1 MVKKEKGRQW
11 DGVSRPSDDLYRKN
25 FNRIFGKKEQDELDE
40 SYKQSLKNREERI
53 KKVED
58 PFGKS
63 VKQLLE
69 EIDPEEM
76 KKIEDRNGF

>member
-1 MVKKEKGRQW
+1 MKNKKFKY
-11 DGVSRPSDDLYRKN
+11 DGKSRPPTDLYKKN
-25 FNRIFGKKEQDELDE
+25 FDIIFGKKEQDELDE
-40 SYKQSLKNREERI
+40 SYKQSLRSKEERM

>member
-1 MVKKEKGRQW
+1 MKNKKFKY
-11 DGVSRPSDDLYRKN
+11 DGKSRPTTDLYKKN
-25 FNRIFGKKEQDELDE
+25 FDRIFGKKEQDELDE

-63 VKQLLE
+63 VKQLLD
-69 EIDPEEM
+69 EIDEDEM
-76 KKIEDRNGF
+76 KEIEDRNGF

>member
-1 MVKKEKGRQW
+1 MKNKKFKY
-11 DGVSRPSDDLYRKN
+11 DGKSRPSTDSYKKN
-25 FNRIFGKKEQDELDE
+25 FDIIFGKKEQDELDE
-40 SYKQSLKNREERI
+40 SYKQSLRSKEERI

>member
-1 MVKKEKGRQW
+1 M
-11 DGVSRPSDDLYRKN
+11 
-25 FNRIFGKKEQDELDE
+25 
-40 SYKQSLKNREERI
+40 